1 MSNYILELKTIQS
14 SALRT
19 LIDTLQ
25 GMLSDVNFVFY
36 PYYVEESDSED
47 DSDSE
52 EDSEEESESSE
63 KIEKQGSHEDNK
75 KIGGLRIMAVNK
87 NSTILVHVKLDADK
101 FDYYK
106 CTKKKLVL
114 GISLSSLQKYMKC
127 MSNFDTI
134 TLAVDEDDI
143 NKLIIIFENVDKK
156 EKKTFRLNLMDL
168 EEEEIYVE
176 PTQFPY
182 SLSLPSQ
189 DFHKYCKDMHGITD
203 KMEIQCTSKKV
214 FIKGKGEQGTYDIEL
229 EESVGGLNID
239 VNTEDNKIVQGL
251 FEVKHLVLFT
261 KCTTLCNLVTLF
273 IKNNYPLVIKYAV
286 AALGEIKICL
296 SPSKPKNCY

>member
-1 MSNYILELKTIQS
+1 MSSNYILELKTIQS

-36 PYYVEESDSED
+36 PYYIDNNYNED
-47 DSDSE
+47 EDETDD
-52 EDSEEESESSE
+52 EDSSDELNASKSE
-63 KIEKQGSHEDNK
+63 K

-101 FDYYK
+101 FDYYCCK
-106 CTKKKLVL
+106 KKKLVL

-127 MSNFDTI
+127 MSNFDTL
-134 TLAVDEDDI
+134 TLAVDADDI
-143 NKLIIIFENVDKK
+143 NKLIMIFENMDKK
-156 EKKTFRLNLMDL
+156 EKKTFKLNLMDL

-189 DFHKYCKDMHGITD
+189 DFHKYCKDMHFITD
-203 KMEIQCTSKKV
+203 KMDIRCTSKKV
-214 FIKGKGEQGTYDIEL
+214 HLRGKGEQGTYDIEL

-239 VNTEDNKIVQGL
+239 INTDEDKIVQGL

-296 SPSKPKNCY
+296 SPSKPKHCY

>member
-25 GMLSDVNFVFY
+25 GMLTDVNFIFY
-36 PYYVEESDSED
+36 PYYVENSESESES

-52 EDSEEESESSE
+52 QNVDDE
-63 KIEKQGSHEDNK
+63 KHKMYSNNLNDK

-106 CTKKKLVL
+106 CTRKKLVL

-127 MSNFDTI
+127 MSNYDTI
-134 TLAVDEDDI
+134 TLAVEEEDI

-156 EKKTFRLNLMDL
+156 EKKTFKLNLMDL
-168 EEEEIYVE
+168 EEEDIYVE

-203 KMEIQCTSKKV
+203 KIELQCTSKKL
-214 FIKGKGEQGTYDIEL
+214 FIKGRGEQGTYEIEL
-229 EESVGGLNID
+229 EESVGGLNVDI
-239 VNTEDNKIVQGL
+239 NTEKNKIVQGI

-273 IKNNYPLVIKYAV
+273 IKNDYPLVIKYAV

-296 SPSKPKNCY
+296 SPCKPKYI